1 LEKNVLRFK
10 KATPEDARILAR
22 ISERAFHS
30 DIHCGAA
37 GLGGPPGYSSDVWQI
52 RMMTAGKYYKILFND
67 QIIGGFIVRVMGYQ
81 YNELT
86 RIFVDP
92 NFQNQGIGTR
102 TFEFMWTEFPEVKR
116 WTLGTPAWNRR
127 TRHFYKKVGFSEIGK
142 DGHDGILFERKLAG
156 YTDIGEVS

>member
-1 LEKNVLRFK
+1 MLRFE
-10 KATPEDARILAR
+10 KATPDDALILAR

-30 DIHCGAA
+30 DIHCGAT

-67 QIIGGFIVRVMGYQ
+67 QIIGGFIVRVTGYQ

-92 NFQNQGIGTR
+92 NFQNQGIGTQ

-127 TRHFYKKVGFSEIGK
+127 TRHFYKKVGFLEIGE
-142 DGHDGILFERKLAG
+142 DGHGGILLERKLAE
-156 YTDIGEVS
+156 YKDIEEMN